1 MNKQQIERVIRMESY
16 LDESCAAIGELS
28 EALEKYESILDKYY
42 ELEEY
47 YGNGDWM
54 DDYDADR
61 AGEFPD
67 DLKRGVLSED
77 AVYDLITEHIEL
89 VTRLQKAVQR
99 CMEIEPDKK

>member
-1 MNKQQIERVIRMESY
+1 
-16 LDESCAAIGELS
+16 
-28 EALEKYESILDKYY
+28 
-42 ELEEY
+42 
-47 YGNGDWM
+47 M

-99 CMEIEPDKK
+99 CMEIEPDNK